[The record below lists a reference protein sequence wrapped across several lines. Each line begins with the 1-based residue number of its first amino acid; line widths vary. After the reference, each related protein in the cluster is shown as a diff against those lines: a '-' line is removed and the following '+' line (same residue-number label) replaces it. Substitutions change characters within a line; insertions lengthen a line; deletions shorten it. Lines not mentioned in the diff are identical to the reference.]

1 MSVYRE
7 TSLILHFNFVIRI
20 LNVSLM
26 QIIPFQELDTLVSRN
41 KEKHKM
47 QLDEDF
53 CTAICILLG
62 KFAVLLGNNKFQTI
76 IQPYE
81 KSLKPRK

>member
-1 MSVYRE
+1 
-7 TSLILHFNFVIRI
+7 
-20 LNVSLM
+20 
-26 QIIPFQELDTLVSRN
+26 
-41 KEKHKM
+41 M

-53 CTAICILLG
+53 CMAICILLG

-81 KSLKPRK
+81 SLKPGKQSHVFQDSKTVFEFFMVKLWFILKLPS